1 MEESVST
8 WVTSVSHS
16 ITAPSLIWV
25 VEKNTP
31 DGGKGGQDEEQLRF
45 VHLEISQDFKKHS
58 SLG

>member
-8 WVTSVSHS
+8 WLTSVPHS

-31 DGGKGGQDEEQLRF
+31 DGGKGGI
-45 VHLEISQDFKKHS
+45 VHLEISQDF
-58 SLG
+58 

>member
-8 WVTSVSHS
+8 WVTSVPHF

-31 DGGKGGQDEEQLRF
+31 DGRKGGKMRNNLDLSTLKL
-45 VHLEISQDFKKHS
+45 VKIFKNTAV
-58 SLG
+58 